1 MISIMELM
9 EKKTP
14 SIRKYDKKK
23 GMTLVEIMAAMA
35 ILSILFI
42 GISTLI
48 INTSKIEGRS
58 ERGLESDTYLKNV
71 LYMFESGIVN
81 AKDLKYRDYTISFD
95 DLDEMQEQVKNKTS
109 VSGSKYT
116 LRIVTELKSGSN
128 NIYKVTATIYK
139 GKIDEITNDNEEEN
153 EKRSK
158 FIFVELN

>member
-1 MISIMELM
+1 MISMMEVM

-14 SIRKYDKKK
+14 SIKKYNKKK

-35 ILSILFI
+35 VLSILFI

-58 ERGLESDTYLKNV
+58 ERELESDTYLKNV

-95 DLDEMQEQVKNKTS
+95 DLEEMQSQVKDKTS

-116 LRIVTELKSGSN
+116 LRITTELKPGSN
-128 NIYKVTATIYK
+128 NVYKVTATIYK
-139 GKIDEITNDNEEEN
+139 GKIDEITSDNEEEN
-153 EKRSK
+153 EKKSK
-158 FIFVELN
+158 FIFVEVN

>member
-1 MISIMELM
+1 MISMMELM
-9 EKKTP
+9 EKKTL
-14 SIRKYDKKK
+14 SIKNTNRKK

-35 ILSILFI
+35 ILSILFV

-58 ERGLESDTYLKNV
+58 ERELESDTYLKNV

-95 DLDEMQEQVKNKTS
+95 DLEEMQSQVKDKTS

-116 LRIVTELKSGSN
+116 LRITTELKPGSN
-128 NIYKVTATIYK
+128 NVYKVTATIYK
-139 GKIDEITNDNEEEN
+139 GKIDEITSDNEEEN
-153 EKRSK
+153 EKKSK
-158 FIFVELN
+158 FIFVEVN